1 MRTILGDTM
10 QTHAY
15 LCAFLLRGNKLNQK
29 LRIRYGLGFW
39 GAFVLKG
46 SYDRFKERIYNFR
59 GFLKNQRKRITRALL
74 DKGHASP

>member
-15 LCAFLLRGNKLNQK
+15 LCAFLLRGNKLTQK
-29 LRIRYGLGFW
+29 LRLRYRLGFW

-46 SYDRFKERIYNFR
+46 CY
-59 GFLKNQRKRITRALL
+59 G
-74 DKGHASP
+74 